1 MKVHIEG
8 QLYLESDSMQFI
20 LKEYTGNKDKHERET
35 FKTLGFY
42 TNIKSALNAVIK
54 QKIMQSTAQ
63 TLLELH
69 EEIKRIEY
77 AVNNGFDWNSAQPIG
92 GVDIETTA

>member
-54 QKIMQSTAQ
+54 QKVMQSTAQ
-63 TLLELH
+63 TLTALH
-69 EEIKRIEY
+69 EEIKRIEQMISSE
-77 AVNNGFDWNSAQPIG
+77 FDWEAAKLDG
-92 GVDIETTA
+92 GVEIETTA